1 MKDSVELEKISSSP
15 AYYYIFIL
23 YKHFSGLVK
32 QVEEIFDKNIIGPKK
47 YIALYEKYSRLLTDE
62 AEKDR
67 DEFLKGNASLS
78 DFRTKMD
85 GYVKLKTEINGIRN
99 FALLNMFELDCTELN
114 KEMSDRCANLR
125 TSLIRWQVDTNKT
138 WNRQICNQFDD
149 MATKLGEI
157 PDKTKELVELQR
169 YQKF

>member
-1 MKDSVELEKISSSP
+1 
-15 AYYYIFIL
+15 
-23 YKHFSGLVK
+23 
-32 QVEEIFDKNIIGPKK
+32 
-47 YIALYEKYSRLLTDE
+47 
-62 AEKDR
+62 
-67 DEFLKGNASLS
+67 
-78 DFRTKMD
+78 MD

-169 YQKF
+169 YEKF